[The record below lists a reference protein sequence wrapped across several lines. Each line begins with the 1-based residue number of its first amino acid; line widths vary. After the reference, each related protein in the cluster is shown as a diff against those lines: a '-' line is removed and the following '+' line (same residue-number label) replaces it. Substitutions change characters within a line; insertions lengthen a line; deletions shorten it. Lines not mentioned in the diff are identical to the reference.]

1 LSIKIIIDFYFILIY
16 NSVKGGDYMKLIK
29 YISLTHTPSTHIV
42 CLPVKMVRE
51 LDLLKDN
58 TVQIKLDD
66 DKIIITKVKE

>member
-1 LSIKIIIDFYFILIY
+1 
-16 NSVKGGDYMKLIK
+16 MKLVK
-29 YISLTHTPSTHIV
+29 YIALTHTPSTHIV

-66 DKIIITKVKE
+66 DKIIIEKVKE

>member
-1 LSIKIIIDFYFILIY
+1 
-16 NSVKGGDYMKLIK
+16 MKLIK

-66 DKIIITKVKE
+66 DKIIIEKVKE